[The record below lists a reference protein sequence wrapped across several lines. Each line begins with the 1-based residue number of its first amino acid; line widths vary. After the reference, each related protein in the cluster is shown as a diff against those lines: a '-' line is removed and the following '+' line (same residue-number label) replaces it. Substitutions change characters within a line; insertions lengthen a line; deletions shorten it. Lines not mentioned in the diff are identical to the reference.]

1 MKKVYILS
9 LLLVC
14 FILHGCSGE
23 MKDDNKKALENTKGN
38 CNVLECMDKISPEN
52 TVLEINNIIGF
63 EGELIDEK
71 YNKYYWELSDDT
83 GIEVSYYSGSK
94 GTIAIDVQRDS
105 LKNNNVNFSRYDELK
120 SKINDGITYDEFI
133 SYIGNEKGEIV
144 EKSSLSTKY
153 MWVDKDGNYLKASF
167 SNSTNKCTVATGM
180 IK

>member
-1 MKKVYILS
+1 MKRKIL
-9 LLLVC
+9 LFIITC
-14 FILHGCSGE
+14 FIFQGCAVNE
-23 MKDDNKKALENTKGN
+23 KNNQNVLENTKGN
-38 CNVLECMDKISPEN
+38 CGVMDCINQIEPDN
-52 TVLEINNIIGF
+52 TVSEINSIIGF
-63 EGELIDEK
+63 NGELIDEK

-94 GTIAIDVQRDS
+94 GTIAVDVQKDL

-120 SKINDGITYDEFI
+120 SEINGGITYDEFI
-133 SYIGNEKGEIV
+133 SYIGNEKGEII

-167 SNSTNKCTVATGM
+167 SNSTNKCTVVTGM

>member
-1 MKKVYILS
+1 MKKVCILS
-9 LLLVC
+9 LLLAS

-23 MKDDNKKALENTKGN
+23 IKNDNKKALENTKGN
-38 CNVLECMDKISPEN
+38 CTILECMNKITPEN
-52 TVLEINNIIGF
+52 TVQEINNIIGF
-63 EGELIDEK
+63 EGELTDEK
-71 YNKYYWELSDDT
+71 YNKYYWELSDDA
-83 GIEVSYYSGSK
+83 GIEVSYYSGNK
-94 GTIAIDVQRDS
+94 GTVVADVKKELLQNKD
-105 LKNNNVNFSRYDELK
+105 VNFSRYDELK

-133 SYIGNEKGEIV
+133 SYIGNEDGIIV